1 MEAKIYSL
9 NVSLFLKILMLSI
22 LILFTGVGVFLLWY
36 TSAQT
41 GDYVPPPLLAVA
53 WLIALVMPWTWL
65 LTVPYRIRVDDLG
78 AIELTSLVRTRT
90 LNPADIISITPDATQ
105 LGFLILK
112 HRKGKIR
119 LVHQF
124 ENFHEF
130 LSNLKSVNPDIMLRG
145 C

>member
-36 TSAQT
+36 TSAHT
-41 GDYVPPPLLAVA
+41 GDHVPPPLLAVA
-53 WLIALVMPWTWL
+53 WLIAMVMPWTWL

-78 AIELTSLVRTRT
+78 AIELKSLVRTRT
-90 LNPADIISITPDATQ
+90 LNPADIIAIQPDATQ
-105 LGFLILK
+105 LGFLLLK

-124 ENFHEF
+124 DGFHEF
-130 LSNLKSVNPDIMLRG
+130 LGHVKAVNPDVTLRG

>member
-1 MEAKIYSL
+1 MEPKIYSL
-9 NVSLFLKILMLSI
+9 NVSLFLKILMVSI

-36 TSAQT
+36 TSVNT
-41 GDYVPPPLLAVA
+41 GNSVPPPLLAVA
-53 WLIALVMPWTWL
+53 WLIAMVMPWIWL

-90 LNPADIISITPDATQ
+90 LNPADIVSIGPDATQ

-124 ENFHEF
+124 DNFHEF